1 MNCEITDYS
10 TVLMP
15 FGKYKGKTIEDIA
28 DIKSS
33 NGFEKGKDY
42 LRWLLEKVPLRSNIL
57 QEAIE
62 HYLEE

>member
-1 MNCEITDYS
+1 MNCEIVDYS

-15 FGKYKGKTIEDIA
+15 FGKYKGKRIEDIA
-28 DIKSS
+28 SIKS
-33 NGFEKGKDY
+33 NTGFEKGKDY
-42 LRWLLEKVPLRSNIL
+42 LRWLLEKIPLRSHIL

>member
-10 TVLMP
+10 NVLMP

-42 LRWLLEKVPLRSNIL
+42 LRWLLENISLKSQIL

-62 HYLEE
+62 HYLDE